1 MPYVICLM
9 SSWPEVVGL
18 PFVEAEKVI
27 MGDRPDC
34 KVIHVK
40 PVWLEEWSE
49 N

>member
-1 MPYVICLM
+1 MSYVICFM

-40 PVWLEEWSE
+40 PVVVERLE
-49 N
+49 